1 MDQNTLRRQLRTADQ
16 SLVFLFLL
24 VGSVLLSCQGVRLQR
39 EGLCRQLRGESGET
53 PGLFPVRLGASALV
67 VGVLG
72 FFLCLAVHTWQET
85 GPESSTAGQRSARVN
100 LWASLLVFLAALL
113 RLEDLV
119 QNAPCPD

>member
-1 MDQNTLRRQLRTADQ
+1 MDQNTLCRQLRIADQ
-16 SLVFLFLL
+16 SLVFLLL
-24 VGSVLLSCQGVRLQR
+24 LIASVLLSCQGIRLQR
-39 EGLCRQLRGESGET
+39 AALCRQLRGESGET

-85 GPESSTAGQRSARVN
+85 GPESAPAERQSTRTN

-113 RLEDLV
+113 RLDDLM